1 VGALSPSGLLPAER
15 SPAASPPAVGT
26 EPLLVWP
33 VIPATHR
40 EDPSTEKRPTSPT
53 HEEIALRAWQLAQAR
68 GDGPGSPEEDWLQA
82 ERELRLRDAL
92 RRR

>member
-1 VGALSPSGLLPAER
+1 MPAPSGEDK
-15 SPAASPPAVGT
+15 VT
-26 EPLLVWP
+26 EP
-33 VIPATHR
+33 
-40 EDPSTEKRPTSPT
+40 RPGAPT
-53 HEEIALRAWQLAQAR
+53 HEEIALRAWQLSQAR

>member
-1 VGALSPSGLLPAER
+1 MAPLSRAGVLAAGRSRPGGTAAAGPGALLL
-15 SPAASPPAVGT
+15 
-26 EPLLVWP
+26 WP
-33 VIPATHR
+33 VTPAPHR
-40 EDPSTEKRPTSPT
+40 EDTSPENRPKPPT
-53 HEEIALRAWQLAQAR
+53 REEIALRAWQLSQAR

>member
-1 VGALSPSGLLPAER
+1 MGTVLPATPKDSR
-15 SPAASPPAVGT
+15 SMAPRAATPRLPAQ
-26 EPLLVWP
+26 
-33 VIPATHR
+33 
-40 EDPSTEKRPTSPT
+40 PT
-53 HEEIALRAWQLAQAR
+53 HEEIALHAFELSQQR

>member
-1 VGALSPSGLLPAER
+1 MPTPENRDPAPRPSNAG
-15 SPAASPPAVGT
+15 
-26 EPLLVWP
+26 
-33 VIPATHR
+33 
-40 EDPSTEKRPTSPT
+40 PTR
-53 HEEIALRAWQLAQAR
+53 EEIALRAFQLSQQR

>member
-1 VGALSPSGLLPAER
+1 MNPALPRAA
-15 SPAASPPAVGT
+15 PAAD
-26 EPLLVWP
+26 PL
-33 VIPATHR
+33 
-40 EDPSTEKRPTSPT
+40 EKRPTLPT
-53 HEEIALRAWQLAQAR
+53 REEIALRAWQLSQAR

>member
-1 VGALSPSGLLPAER
+1 MRYCRV
-15 SPAASPPAVGT
+15 VH
-26 EPLLVWP
+26 
-33 VIPATHR
+33 PATPTQEPHGPMPR
-40 EDPSTEKRPTSPT
+40 PSSTAPTR
-53 HEEIALRAWQLAQAR
+53 EEIAFRAWQLSQQR